1 MSIKEKSFQ
10 FIPALFLILL
20 VAGMAVLLF
29 LSNLLPHAD
38 NRFDAGPVT
47 RLNAPWTIT
56 GEDLPESEI
65 TLPAQL
71 TTRRATLSTTLPEV
85 LPQDAVLGVN
95 TAFQSLTVS
104 IDGAEVYRLLP
115 DSAFGSLAHVV
126 SVPVG
131 SEGKTVTLTFESIY
145 STSHLYLGH
154 ICLGSRAAVLFSQL
168 NQDSGS
174 MIVSLIMLIIGIM
187 LIISSFFLTTP
198 KTGRRRFIFLGT
210 FSVLAA
216 LWILTD
222 SSSLQFLPFN
232 TTSGVLLSFYAFT
245 LMGVPIFQFI
255 KLGSDE
261 RYSRAYDLITLLMLV
276 NFLANLCV
284 STVSVL
290 YLPKMLVITHVLLLS
305 AILLFI
311 GTLVHGW
318 VKCGEKRVNTLFIA
332 FFLLCAAGIIDLVRF
347 YINPV
352 DNDNSLFFKIGL
364 LIFIAILGFANIR
377 DSLKLFRDA
386 VHVKVYKKLAYT
398 DATTQLAN
406 RTAYER
412 QLQCIRSAL
421 PVESLTLVSFDLNNL
436 KQTNDTL
443 GHGAGDTL
451 IIDGG
456 RCIRTSFKD
465 SGTCYRIGGDE
476 FCVIAENLGLSALED
491 CLEAFDA
498 AIAEY
503 NESHEPGLDIARGYS
518 RGPVHT
524 PEDLDEMIRQADRAM
539 YRCKAQSRSA
549 AR

>member
-38 NRFDAGPVT
+38 NRFDAGPVA
-47 RLNAPWTIT
+47 RLNAPWTIS
-56 GEDLPESEI
+56 GEGLPESEI

-104 IDGAEVYRLLP
+104 IDGAEVYRLSP

-131 SEGKTVTLTFESIY
+131 SEGKTATLTFESIY

-187 LIISSFFLTTP
+187 LIISSFFLTTA

-255 KLGSDE
+255 KLGSDD

-284 STVSVL
+284 SMVSVL
-290 YLPKMLVITHVLLLS
+290 YLPKMLVITHVLLIS

-332 FFLLCAAGIIDLVRF
+332 FFLLCVAGIIDLVRF
-347 YINPV
+347 YTNPV

-364 LIFIAILGFANIR
+364 LVFIAILGFANIR

-386 VHVKVYKKLAYT
+386 VHVEVYKKLAYT

-436 KQTNDTL
+436 KRTNDTL
-443 GHGAGDTL
+443 GHSAGDKVEITL
-451 IIDGG
+451 PTGAVVMYEVLEVG
-456 RCIRTSFKD
+456 R
-465 SGTCYRIGGDE
+465 
-476 FCVIAENLGLSALED
+476 A
-491 CLEAFDA
+491 
-498 AIAEY
+498 
-503 NESHEPGLDIARGYS
+503 DI
-518 RGPVHT
+518 
-524 PEDLDEMIRQADRAM
+524 
-539 YRCKAQSRSA
+539 
-549 AR
+549 